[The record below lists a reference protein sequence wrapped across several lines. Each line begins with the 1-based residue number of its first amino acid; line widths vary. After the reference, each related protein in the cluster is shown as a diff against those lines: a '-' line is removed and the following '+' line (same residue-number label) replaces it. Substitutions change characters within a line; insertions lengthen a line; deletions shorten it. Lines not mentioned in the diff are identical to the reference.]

1 MEHPSKIEL
10 RNLSDGLSFDLL
22 IQVDPSQ
29 RVGRCP
35 FALNSR
41 TVSESFSYPTSSIPR
56 IVTRC
61 IVLNVSLTS
70 GSPKLF
76 ATDGLPFID
85 SEGALNYKLSGQ
97 EFGQAKFTVD
107 PLIYDVLLLKF
118 IPIMQSNNSRLEI
131 IIILD
136 QSILDLTSKAGQS
149 NSKSFIAAGPD
160 TSAVFLKVR
169 ELPVVLT
176 ESTKVYNRTG
186 FLKLQA
192 LQSIDPD
199 FWFELHGVW
208 SVHGEQIINILTLF
222 TLNQNGELFL
232 CVNASNIGLFTVVVA
247 LRFTTE
253 SEFGNIDSTF
263 SRV

>member
-1 MEHPSKIEL
+1 M
-10 RNLSDGLSFDLL
+10 
-22 IQVDPSQ
+22 
-29 RVGRCP
+29 
-35 FALNSR
+35 
-41 TVSESFSYPTSSIPR
+41 
-56 IVTRC
+56 TRC

-97 EFGQAKFTVD
+97 EFGQAKFTVG

-118 IPIMQSNNSRLEI
+118 VPIMQSNNSRLEI
-131 IIILD
+131 IITVV
-136 QSILDLTSKAGQS
+136 QSILGLTSKAGQS

-160 TSAVFLKVR
+160 TSAVFLEVR
-169 ELPVVLT
+169 ELVLT

-192 LQSIDPD
+192 LQSLDPD
-199 FWFELHGVW
+199 FWFELHGVC
-208 SVHGEQIINILTLF
+208 SVHGEQIINLLTLF

-232 CVNASNIGLFTVVVA
+232 CVNASNLGLFTVVVA
-247 LRFTTE
+247 L
-253 SEFGNIDSTF
+253 
-263 SRV
+263 